1 MKDLAAHQSQLIY
14 QFLLCLLIVFVF
26 LSNVKRRDSCTF
38 SQTPESLLLRRR
50 DALFRLP
57 TTELDSAGEC
67 AKCKVLAETDN
78 ADQPTTS
85 RPSTA
90 PAELS
95 GERKARPLFKSRVR
109 LARASHKPLNKLV
122 FRLCSCLSDVRVSRR
137 HKRSSNATR

>member
-1 MKDLAAHQSQLIY
+1 MIDLAAHQSQLIY
-14 QFLLCLLIVFVF
+14 QFLLCLLIVFLF
-26 LSNVKRRDSCTF
+26 FFQMLNVAIAAHF
-38 SQTPESLLLRRR
+38 HTPESLLLRRR

-67 AKCKVLAETDN
+67 AKCKLLAETDN

-95 GERKARPLFKSRVR
+95 GERKAGPLFKSRVR

-122 FRLCSCLSDVRVSRR
+122 FWLCSCCSDVRVSRR